1 MSRDEYTSAFR
12 GSPMK
17 RAKRRGLARNAAVV
31 LGNVGLSDDVELL
44 SASLADEE
52 PLGRSELSVRHKHW
66 RRLARACSSR
76 PTNRC
81 VRN

>member
-52 PLGRSELSVRHKHW
+52 PLGRSELSVRHKH
-66 RRLARACSSR
+66 
-76 PTNRC
+76 
-81 VRN
+81 